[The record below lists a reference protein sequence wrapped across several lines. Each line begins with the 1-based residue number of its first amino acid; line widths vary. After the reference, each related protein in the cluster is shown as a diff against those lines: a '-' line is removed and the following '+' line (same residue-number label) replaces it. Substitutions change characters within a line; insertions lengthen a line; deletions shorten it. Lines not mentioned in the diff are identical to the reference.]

1 MKKSEHALLRRYLMF
16 LVSLFIIAFGTSLS
30 IRANLGSSPISCPPY
45 VLSLVPGI
53 GLTMGTLV
61 FCMHAILIV
70 LQILILRRRYQVL
83 QLLQLVV
90 GIVFGFFTDLTMW
103 LTGYMQ
109 IMDNSAVGYS
119 FRLMELLCGGAILAY
134 GIAVE
139 VKCDVLMLAT
149 EGTQVVISRVLKK
162 EFGLVK
168 MVTDTMLVMLGI
180 VFCLVFFGRWRWELI
195 GPGTLISMFYV
206 GFMVRIFNPHLGWLD
221 HILLN
226 GNDLHAEQEDDSHHD
241 VGHPLVIT
249 IAREYGS
256 GGHEI
261 GAILSERLNIP
272 LYDRQLI
279 DKTARDL
286 GYSYEFVADNEQNV
300 SNRQLWE
307 AIFTDNCIPAS
318 MKPGRDDALFVNQT
332 RIIRKLASEKSC
344 IIVGRCANWV
354 LRHRKNVV
362 RVFVCS
368 NIRNEA
374 NNVMAKYNL
383 TVDEARTKVERVNR
397 ARANYY
403 FRYIGHQWSDSHG
416 YDLIINTAG
425 MSYDLAA
432 RLIEEIAKEK
442 GVDSE

>member
-70 LQILILRRRYQVL
+70 LQILILRRRYQEL

-149 EGTQVVISRVLKK
+149 EGTQVVISRVMKK

-195 GPGTLISMFYV
+195 GPGTLISMF
-206 GFMVRIFNPHLGWLD
+206 
-221 HILLN
+221 
-226 GNDLHAEQEDDSHHD
+226 
-241 VGHPLVIT
+241 
-249 IAREYGS
+249 
-256 GGHEI
+256 
-261 GAILSERLNIP
+261 
-272 LYDRQLI
+272 
-279 DKTARDL
+279 
-286 GYSYEFVADNEQNV
+286 
-300 SNRQLWE
+300 
-307 AIFTDNCIPAS
+307 
-318 MKPGRDDALFVNQT
+318 
-332 RIIRKLASEKSC
+332 
-344 IIVGRCANWV
+344 
-354 LRHRKNVV
+354 
-362 RVFVCS
+362 
-368 NIRNEA
+368 
-374 NNVMAKYNL
+374 
-383 TVDEARTKVERVNR
+383 
-397 ARANYY
+397 
-403 FRYIGHQWSDSHG
+403 
-416 YDLIINTAG
+416 
-425 MSYDLAA
+425 
-432 RLIEEIAKEK
+432 
-442 GVDSE
+442 

>member
-16 LVSLFIIAFGTSLS
+16 FVSLFIIAFGTSLS

-149 EGTQVVISRVLKK
+149 EGTQVVISRVMKK

-206 GFMVRIFNPHLGWLD
+206 GF
-221 HILLN
+221 
-226 GNDLHAEQEDDSHHD
+226 
-241 VGHPLVIT
+241 
-249 IAREYGS
+249 Y
-256 GGHEI
+256 
-261 GAILSERLNIP
+261 
-272 LYDRQLI
+272 
-279 DKTARDL
+279 
-286 GYSYEFVADNEQNV
+286 V
-300 SNRQLWE
+300 SS
-307 AIFTDNCIPAS
+307 I
-318 MKPGRDDALFVNQT
+318 
-332 RIIRKLASEKSC
+332 
-344 IIVGRCANWV
+344 
-354 LRHRKNVV
+354 
-362 RVFVCS
+362 
-368 NIRNEA
+368 
-374 NNVMAKYNL
+374 
-383 TVDEARTKVERVNR
+383 
-397 ARANYY
+397 
-403 FRYIGHQWSDSHG
+403 
-416 YDLIINTAG
+416 
-425 MSYDLAA
+425 
-432 RLIEEIAKEK
+432 
-442 GVDSE
+442 

>member
-61 FCMHAILIV
+61 SCMHAILIV

-149 EGTQVVISRVLKK
+149 EGTQVVIPRVMKK

-206 GFMVRIFNPHLGWLD
+206 GF
-221 HILLN
+221 
-226 GNDLHAEQEDDSHHD
+226 
-241 VGHPLVIT
+241 
-249 IAREYGS
+249 
-256 GGHEI
+256 
-261 GAILSERLNIP
+261 
-272 LYDRQLI
+272 
-279 DKTARDL
+279 
-286 GYSYEFVADNEQNV
+286 NV
-300 SNRQLWE
+300 SS
-307 AIFTDNCIPAS
+307 I
-318 MKPGRDDALFVNQT
+318 
-332 RIIRKLASEKSC
+332 
-344 IIVGRCANWV
+344 
-354 LRHRKNVV
+354 
-362 RVFVCS
+362 
-368 NIRNEA
+368 
-374 NNVMAKYNL
+374 
-383 TVDEARTKVERVNR
+383 
-397 ARANYY
+397 
-403 FRYIGHQWSDSHG
+403 
-416 YDLIINTAG
+416 
-425 MSYDLAA
+425 
-432 RLIEEIAKEK
+432 
-442 GVDSE
+442 

>member
-16 LVSLFIIAFGTSLS
+16 FVSLFIIAFGTSLS

-134 GIAVE
+134 
-139 VKCDVLMLAT
+139 LMLAT
-149 EGTQVVISRVLKK
+149 EGTQVVISRVMKK

-206 GFMVRIFNPHLGWLD
+206 GF
-221 HILLN
+221 
-226 GNDLHAEQEDDSHHD
+226 
-241 VGHPLVIT
+241 
-249 IAREYGS
+249 Y
-256 GGHEI
+256 
-261 GAILSERLNIP
+261 
-272 LYDRQLI
+272 
-279 DKTARDL
+279 
-286 GYSYEFVADNEQNV
+286 V
-300 SNRQLWE
+300 SS
-307 AIFTDNCIPAS
+307 I
-318 MKPGRDDALFVNQT
+318 
-332 RIIRKLASEKSC
+332 
-344 IIVGRCANWV
+344 
-354 LRHRKNVV
+354 
-362 RVFVCS
+362 
-368 NIRNEA
+368 
-374 NNVMAKYNL
+374 
-383 TVDEARTKVERVNR
+383 
-397 ARANYY
+397 
-403 FRYIGHQWSDSHG
+403 
-416 YDLIINTAG
+416 
-425 MSYDLAA
+425 
-432 RLIEEIAKEK
+432 
-442 GVDSE
+442 

>member
-149 EGTQVVISRVLKK
+149 EGTQVVISRVMK
-162 EFGLVK
+162 EEGVW
-168 MVTDTMLVMLGI
+168 LGQ
-180 VFCLVFFGRWRWELI
+180 
-195 GPGTLISMFYV
+195 
-206 GFMVRIFNPHLGWLD
+206 
-221 HILLN
+221 N
-226 GNDLHAEQEDDSHHD
+226 GYRHHARYAWHSF
-241 VGHPLVIT
+241 L
-249 IAREYGS
+249 
-256 GGHEI
+256 
-261 GAILSERLNIP
+261 
-272 LYDRQLI
+272 
-279 DKTARDL
+279 
-286 GYSYEFVADNEQNV
+286 
-300 SNRQLWE
+300 
-307 AIFTDNCIPAS
+307 
-318 MKPGRDDALFVNQT
+318 
-332 RIIRKLASEKSC
+332 SC
-344 IIVGRCANWV
+344 ILRPLAMGTYRSRNIDFDV
-354 LRHRKNVV
+354 LCRIYGPYIQSTSR
-362 RVFVCS
+362 
-368 NIRNEA
+368 
-374 NNVMAKYNL
+374 MARPYTSK
-383 TVDEARTKVERVNR
+383 R
-397 ARANYY
+397 
-403 FRYIGHQWSDSHG
+403 
-416 YDLIINTAG
+416 
-425 MSYDLAA
+425 
-432 RLIEEIAKEK
+432 
-442 GVDSE
+442 